1 MKKKVVVVMLC
12 AMMAVTAL
20 GCGNKKNNATEGTEA
35 AEAVNSTEN
44 AESTSAVEYESLS
57 YDLDPSDYVTLCDYS
72 KVPVTITGDYDVDDQ
87 DAKDYFEQM
96 FSYYG
101 PFYVA
106 DDTKT
111 TVGEGDIVNV
121 DYVGKLDGVAF
132 DNGSA
137 EDQNIDVDNNCS
149 AGSQSSSFIDG
160 FTDDLKGASVGDV
173 IDSDVTFPDDY
184 GNADLAGK
192 QVVFTFTVNSI
203 QKEMTLDDVDD
214 DFAKKQFQ
222 ADTVD
227 DMYAQIK
234 SFLENQAGS
243 NKDSDTY
250 AAVQEYLL
258 ENCKVDIPEDYLT
271 ARVND
276 YEKQFVQNNC
286 DGDASKLED
295 YVSKQYNM
303 TLDEVRQEWK
313 SGMEKNISMEFITGA
328 IAAKEGTELDED
340 GFSSYVQ
347 TLMSNNN
354 LSSEEDLYKN
364 YGYGDAAY
372 GEKYLRQI
380 YVDNLA
386 LQSVKDNADVTVEAP
401 AETESIEGTESTEDT
416 ESAEPQEA
424 VDAAETEAAN

>member
-1 MKKKVVVVMLC
+1 MLC

>member
-1 MKKKVVVVMLC
+1 MLC
-12 AMMAVTAL
+12 TMMAVTAL
-20 GCGNKKNNATEGTEA
+20 GCGGKKNDTAEGTEA
-35 AEAVNSTEN
+35 AESVNGTET
-44 AESTSAVEYESLS
+44 AEGTETVEYESPS

-111 TVGEGDIVNV
+111 TVGDGDIVNV

-173 IDSDVTFPDDY
+173 IDSDVTFPDNY

-214 DFAKKQFQ
+214 DFAQKQFQ

-234 SFLENQAGS
+234 SFLENQASS

-250 AAVQEYLL
+250 TAVQEYLL

-276 YEKQFVQNNC
+276 YEKQYVQNYCN
-286 DGDASKLED
+286 GDASKLED
-295 YVSKQYNM
+295 YVSSQYNM

-340 GFSSYVQ
+340 GFSS
-347 TLMSNNN
+347 
-354 LSSEEDLYKN
+354 
-364 YGYGDAAY
+364 
-372 GEKYLRQI
+372 
-380 YVDNLA
+380 
-386 LQSVKDNADVTVEAP
+386 
-401 AETESIEGTESTEDT
+401 
-416 ESAEPQEA
+416 
-424 VDAAETEAAN
+424 

>member
-1 MKKKVVVVMLC
+1 MLC

-20 GCGNKKNNATEGTEA
+20 GCGNKKNNAIEGTEA

-57 YDLDPSDYVTLCDYS
+57 YDLNPSDYVTLCDYS

-121 DYVGKLDGVAF
+121 DYVGKLDGEAF

-173 IDSDVTFPDDY
+173 IDSDVTFPDNY

-214 DFAKKQFQ
+214 EFAQKQFQ

-234 SFLENQAGS
+234 TFLENTASS

-250 AAVQEYLL
+250 AAVQQYLL
-258 ENCKVDIPEDYLT
+258 DNCKVDIPEDYLT

-286 DGDASKLED
+286 DGDDSKLED

-303 TLDEVRQEWK
+303 TLDEVRQEWR

-347 TLMSNNN
+347 TLMSNNS

-386 LQSVKDNADVTVEAP
+386 LQSVKDNAEVTVEAP
-401 AETESIEGTESTEDT
+401 AETEST

-424 VDAAETEAAN
+424 VDATETEAAN

>member
-20 GCGNKKNNATEGTEA
+20 GCGNKKNNAIEGTEA
-35 AEAVNSTEN
+35 AEAENSTEN

-57 YDLDPSDYVTLCDYS
+57 YDLNPSDYVTLCDYS

-121 DYVGKLDGVAF
+121 DYVGKLDGEAF

-173 IDSDVTFPDDY
+173 IDSDVTFPDNY

-214 DFAKKQFQ
+214 EFAQKQFQ

-234 SFLENQAGS
+234 TFLENTASS

-250 AAVQEYLL
+250 AAVQQYLL
-258 ENCKVDIPEDYLT
+258 DNCKVDIPEDYLT

-286 DGDASKLED
+286 DGDDSKLED

-303 TLDEVRQEWK
+303 TLDEVRQEWR

-328 IAAKEGTELDED
+328 IAEKEGTELDED

-347 TLMSNNN
+347 TLMSSNNF
-354 LSSEEDLYKN
+354 SSEEDLYKN

-386 LQSVKDNADVTVEAP
+386 LQSVKDNAEVTVEAP
-401 AETESIEGTESTEDT
+401 AETEST

-424 VDAAETEAAN
+424 VDATETEAAN